1 MSFRSGFEP
10 SIAPPDM
17 LIAPLPDM
25 FMPPDMFMVPP
36 AMFMAGLGLRSSSN
50 SIEGLVQEKSSSRI
64 TASWMPLLMAL
75 VSRTIRGPASR
86 FCSCNP
92 KCECIQRV
100 PGGWAANL

>member
-1 MSFRSGFEP
+1 MSFRSGFAP

-17 LIAPLPDM
+17 
-25 FMPPDMFMVPP
+25 FMPPLPDMFMVPP
-36 AMFMAGLGLRSSSN
+36 AMLVAGLGLRSSSN
-50 SIEGLVQEKSSSRI
+50 SVEGFVQEKSSSRI
-64 TASWMPLLMAL
+64 TASWMPLLIAL

-86 FCSCNP
+86 FCSCSP